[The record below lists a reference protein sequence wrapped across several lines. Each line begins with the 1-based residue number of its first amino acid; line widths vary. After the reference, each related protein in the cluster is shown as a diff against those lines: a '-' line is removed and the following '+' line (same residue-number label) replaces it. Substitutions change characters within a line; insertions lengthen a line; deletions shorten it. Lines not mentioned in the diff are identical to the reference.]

1 MKYIIYNSDGDILNQ
16 VDCPENEIDNYISD
30 ELSYMKYS
38 ESAVNKI
45 IVDGEV
51 VDKELEPTRTIIES
65 SIELTIA
72 QHRNGLLYESDWSQ
86 LPDSPL
92 SDNKKAEWAT
102 YRQALRDIPEN
113 YPEAISIDDIIW
125 PTKPE

>member
-1 MKYIIYNSDGDILNQ
+1 MKYIIYNSGGDILNQ
-16 VDCPENEIDNYISD
+16 IDCPENEIDNYISD
-30 ELSYMKYS
+30 ELSYMEYS

-92 SDNKKAEWAT
+92 SDSKKAEWAT